1 MAAMSSIP
9 NGTSIEA
16 LRGTASKDPKAAI
29 QATAKQFESLFMQE
43 LMKSMRAS
51 TMSSGMLDNNA
62 TAMGT
67 EMLDQQFAAKL
78 SGMQGGLSAQIA
90 RQLERQLGGAAEA
103 AAAGTGG
110 KLPGASTLSRAAD
123 AGITRNLPRI
133 AHGGGAQGFVS
144 QHREAAQ
151 AAEKTTGIPADF
163 ILAQAAL
170 ESGWGKREIRTADGG
185 NSYNVFGI
193 KAGANWRGKTTE
205 VTTTEYI
212 GGQPRKVKQTFRAYD
227 NYGEAYADYA
237 KLLKDNPRY
246 SKVIEQ
252 GGSAH
257 GFAANLQ
264 RAGYATDPA
273 YASKLSR
280 VIETT
285 QRLAR
290 ANASPN
296 PAQA

>member
-9 NGTSIEA
+9 NGASIEA
-16 LRGTASKDPKAAI
+16 LRGTAAKDPKAAI

-43 LMKSMRAS
+43 LMKSMRSS
-51 TMSSGMLDNNA
+51 TMASGMLDNNA

-67 EMLDQQFAAKL
+67 EMLDQQFAQKL
-78 SGMQGGLSAQIA
+78 SGVPGGLAAQIA
-90 RQLERQLGGAAEA
+90 RQLERQLGGAADA

-110 KLPGASTLSRAAD
+110 TASINKFSSSAEARK
-123 AGITRNLPRI
+123 LPRI

-144 QHREAAQ
+144 EHRDAAQ
-151 AAEKTTGIPADF
+151 AASRQTGIPADF

-170 ESGWGKREIRTADGG
+170 ESGWGKREIRSADGG
-185 NSYNVFGI
+185 NSFNVFGI
-193 KAGANWRGKTTE
+193 KAGANWKGKTTE

-212 GGQPRKVKQTFRAYD
+212 GGQPRKVKQSFRAYESYD
-227 NYGEAYADYA
+227 QAYADYA
-237 KLLKDNPRY
+237 RLLKDNPRY

-290 ANASPN
+290 ANATPN
-296 PAQA
+296 AAQA

>member
-1 MAAMSSIP
+1 MAALSTIP

-16 LRGTASKDPKAAI
+16 LRGTAAKDPKAAV
-29 QATAKQFESLFMQE
+29 QAAAKQFESLFMQE

-51 TMSSGMLDNNA
+51 TMQSGLLDNNA

-67 EMLDQQFAAKL
+67 EMLDQQFAQKL
-78 SGMQGGLSAQIA
+78 SGMPGGLAAQIA
-90 RQLERQLGGAAEA
+90 KQLERQLGGAAEA
-103 AAAGTGG
+103 AAAGTA
-110 KLPGASTLSRAAD
+110 GASGKTASTSASSM
-123 AGITRNLPRI
+123 RNLPRI
-133 AHGGGAQGFVS
+133 AHGGGAQNFVS

-151 AAEKTTGIPADF
+151 SAAQATGIPADF

-170 ESGWGKREIRTADGG
+170 ESGWGRREIRAADGS
-185 NSYNVFGI
+185 NSHNVFGI
-193 KAGANWRGKTTE
+193 KAGSNWRGKTTE

-212 GGQPRKVKQTFRAYD
+212 GGQPRKVKQSFRAYD
-227 NYGEAYADYA
+227 SYAEAYTDYA

-290 ANASPN
+290 ASNASSPN
-296 PAQA
+296 AAQA

>member
-16 LRGTASKDPKAAI
+16 LRGTAAKDPKAAI

-51 TMSSGMLDNNA
+51 TMQSGLLDNNA

-67 EMLDQQFAAKL
+67 EMLDQQFATKL
-78 SGMQGGLSAQIA
+78 SGMPGGLAAQIA

-103 AAAGTGG
+103 AAKGSTSAS
-110 KLPGASTLSRAAD
+110 GAATP
-123 AGITRNLPRI
+123 RNLPRI

-151 AAEKTTGIPADF
+151 SAAQATGIPADF

-170 ESGWGKREIRTADGG
+170 ESGWGRREIRTADGG
-185 NSYNVFGI
+185 NSHNVFGI

-212 GGQPRKVKQTFRAYD
+212 GGQPRKVKQSFRAYD
-227 NYGEAYADYA
+227 SYDEAYADYA

-246 SKVIEQ
+246 ARVIEQ

-285 QRLAR
+285 QRFAR
-290 ANASPN
+290 AANASPN
-296 PAQA
+296 AAQA